1 MAENKYE
8 IKESHRINKYQKRKI
23 LFWWILSL
31 LMLIGLIFLFI
42 NKQGA
47 APGRIIRVGI
57 CGCVN
62 HQAVYSMREG
72 SDLSMLVRV
81 ANGFRLSANVSR
93 VNLDKVVMNDSIYHI
108 PCSGVDN
115 AASRNLFIGEI
126 NQTIKS
132 SYVDISKQVV
142 AEFKDKDIKQY
153 NILYV
158 GLPAVFVLINYYP
171 EFNRINF
178 VHIPQSTIFLDNEYR
193 VTDIFFTLGIYPTMQ
208 IIQNRLK
215 QKIDYYLIQD
225 RMSFID
231 LIDMMGGV
239 NIKLDAN
246 YAQEYQLKPGPAKID
261 GFHAWEFIRFLDW
274 KNVPMKVNNDK
285 TLDLVHHDN
294 FEADPRTWEMVF
306 EMRNQRQRYV
316 LEGMRNSFKSLS
328 KSEQLSIIGNFKN
341 VFQTDMKVDLLMNL
355 YNDVLSTKN
364 FSYGSLP
371 GYYSAEG
378 NKLFFYPDIPS
389 FDMLRRSEIRTYLE
403 SRQGKDRQQT
413 IY

>member
-1 MAENKYE
+1 M
-8 IKESHRINKYQKRKI
+8 SH
-23 LFWWILSL
+23 
-31 LMLIGLIFLFI
+31 
-42 NKQGA
+42 
-47 APGRIIRVGI
+47 
-57 CGCVN
+57 
-62 HQAVYSMREG
+62 
-72 SDLSMLVRV
+72 
-81 ANGFRLSANVSR
+81 
-93 VNLDKVVMNDSIYHI
+93 VNLDKIVMNDSIYHI
-108 PCSGVDN
+108 PCSGIDN
-115 AASRNLFIGEI
+115 TEARNSFIREL